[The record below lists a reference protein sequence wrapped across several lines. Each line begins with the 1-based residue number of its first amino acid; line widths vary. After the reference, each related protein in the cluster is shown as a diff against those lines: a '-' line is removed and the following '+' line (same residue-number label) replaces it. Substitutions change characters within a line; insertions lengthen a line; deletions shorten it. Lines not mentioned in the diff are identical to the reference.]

1 VAQESKAPKT
11 ATKNKAFVVSPARFI
26 PAVPGRQNP
35 GKKKPRHMGSTA
47 KFVEQLALPP
57 ETVEMVLMLPVR
69 RLLSG
74 CLSRFG

>member
-26 PAVPGRQNP
+26 PSLTAKSRQ
-35 GKKKPRHMGSTA
+35 KKPRHMGSTA
-47 KFVEQLALPP
+47 KFVQQLALPP